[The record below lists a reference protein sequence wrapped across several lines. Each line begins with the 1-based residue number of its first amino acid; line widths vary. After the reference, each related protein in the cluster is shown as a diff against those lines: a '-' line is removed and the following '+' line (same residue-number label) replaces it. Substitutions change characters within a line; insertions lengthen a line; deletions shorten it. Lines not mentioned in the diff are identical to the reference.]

1 MTYISST
8 PFLDT
13 AIDLTT
19 LSFITVLLVL
29 CVLSLCFIFHLRFKS
44 RSSHHLQRFNSLWTV
59 RFLLVVFITLWS
71 LNESLPIAL
80 FRQGH
85 LYSFSHNLTRSQQET
100 LCRARVVLSLG
111 LFEPA
116 FLVTLLFLVDVS
128 IKKETPS
135 SLWAVGYVLAMCL
148 PVLSL
153 QVLFIFSKFDLLF
166 WPEYFQRS
174 FVVLSNGGFGK
185 DTVLCAYPLLST
197 IVFGAF
203 GLGYSLWFM
212 LSCWKVVSMVINKAL
227 RVRIYGLALTVMI
240 SVPAQIVFLA
250 LSVLWKPE
258 EPAYCL
264 VALLVFLSAFACA
277 VVGQGILVIR
287 PIADSLAAGANFRRC
302 MSDALRR
309 PPGGDHG
316 SLSENA

>member
-13 AIDLTT
+13 AFDLTT

-44 RSSHHLQRFNSLWTV
+44 RSSLRLQRFNSLWTV
-59 RFLLVVFITLWS
+59 RFLLVMFITLWS
-71 LNESLPIAL
+71 LNELLRLTL
-80 FRQGH
+80 FRQGS
-85 LYSFSHNLTRSQQET
+85 LYNFTTNLSRSKQET
-100 LCRARVVLSLG
+100 LCKVHIVLSLG
-111 LFEPA
+111 FFEPA

-135 SLWAVGYVLAMCL
+135 SLWAIGYVLSMCL
-148 PVLSL
+148 PILCL
-153 QVLFIFSKFDLLF
+153 QVLFVFSKIDLSF
-166 WPEYFQRS
+166 WPEYFRRS
-174 FVVLSNGGFGK
+174 YVILSNGLGK
-185 DTVLCAYPLLST
+185 DMVLCAYPLLST

-203 GLGYSLWFM
+203 GLGYSFWFI

-227 RVRIYGLALTVMI
+227 RVRIYGLAFTVII
-240 SVPAQIVFLA
+240 SVPAQIVFLG

-258 EPAYCL
+258 EPVYCV
-264 VALLVFLSAFACA
+264 VALLVFLSSFVCA

-287 PIADSLAAGANFRRC
+287 PIADTLAAGADFRRC
-302 MSDALRR
+302 NNRVTSRR
-309 PPGGDHG
+309 LGDYG